1 MTQKQEIALE
11 AFRTG
16 FNCAQSVISVFVDQL
31 GYNYEQAMQTASGF
45 GGGMGKLQATCGAAT
60 GAFMVIGLY
69 TSSKYSD
76 IQVQKV
82 RNNDLIQTFNKQFL
96 DKMGARKCIDL
107 LGVDINST
115 TGQRLFDEHQLKGKV
130 CEKCVATAVHILEEL
145 LEVENSVAK

>member
-69 TSSKYSD
+69 TSGRYPD
-76 IQVQKV
+76 ISVQKV
-82 RNNDLIQTFNKQFL
+82 KNNEIIQAFNKQFMEQ
-96 DKMGARKCIDL
+96 MGARKCIDI
-107 LGVDINST
+107 LGVDLNT
-115 TGQRLFDEHQLKGKV
+115 REGQLKFEEDQLKSKV
-130 CEKCVATAVHILEEL
+130 CEKCVATAVNILEEL
-145 LEVENSVAK
+145 LELENFSGK

>member
-60 GAFMVIGLY
+60 GAFMVIGLF
-69 TSSKYSD
+69 TSSKYLD
-76 IQVQKV
+76 INEQKV
-82 RNNDLIQTFNKQFL
+82 RNNQLIQIFNKQFL
-96 DKMGARKCIDL
+96 EVMGARKCSDL
-107 LGVDINST
+107 LGVDLNT
-115 TGQRLFDEHQLKGKV
+115 RKGQQQFEEGYLKDTV
-130 CEKCVATAVHILEEL
+130 CEKCVATAVNILEEL
-145 LEVENSVAK
+145 LELENSKSD

>member
-60 GAFMVIGLY
+60 GAFMVIGLF
-69 TSSKYSD
+69 TSSKYPD
-76 IQVQKV
+76 INEQKV
-82 RNNDLIQTFNKQFL
+82 RNNQLIQIFNKQFL
-96 DKMGARKCIDL
+96 EVMGARKCSDL
-107 LGVDINST
+107 LGVDLNT
-115 TGQRLFDEHQLKGKV
+115 RKGQQQFEEGHLKDTV
-130 CEKCVATAVHILEEL
+130 CEKCVATAVNILEEL
-145 LEVENSVAK
+145 LELENSKSD